1 MNLGQFID
9 TFKEAIAQ
17 RVVESYPPLYRPSEN
32 GHELPRLLRK
42 PLGAQEDAIR
52 GAALSLEAHRGTTVV
67 GEMGTGKTFIAAAA
81 AHLAGFKRI
90 LVLCPPHLVPKWKR
104 EVEMT
109 VPGARAVIVKSI
121 TDLERLR
128 LSTGSG
134 PLFAVMSRE
143 KAKLSYRWMPAVIQ
157 RWAVSKGRLLRD
169 EETVEPFRVPCC
181 PDCTAQVVDKDGVP
195 LTDADLNRRKHTCAG
210 CGSPL
215 WQADR
220 SGPARY
226 PLADYVKHHM
236 KGFFDLLV
244 GDEVHEY
251 KGRGSAQG
259 IAAGV
264 LADVCGKSLSLSGTL
279 MGGYSSTLFH
289 LLYRFSPEIRTDFGR
304 SDEHRWIQRY
314 GFEEHTV
321 GKPDDDSVEDG
332 RFSRRRKYRKVVRER
347 PGLVPSALFHIIG
360 NTVFLRLAD
369 VASGLPPYDEQ
380 VMLSSMDSEEDAT
393 GYSQRSAYNTVYEE
407 LRLKL
412 AEALKAGSK
421 RLLATYL
428 QTLLAYPDGCTRGET
443 VFDPRS
449 GEVIVQVPPLSEE
462 KLYPKEKALIDMV
475 AAERMEGR
483 RVLVYATHTGTRDIT
498 ERMDDMLTRHGFR
511 VAVMKADAV
520 APERREAW
528 VADRVK
534 QGIDV
539 MICHPRLVQTGL
551 DLIDFPTL
559 IWYETDYSVYVM
571 RQASRRSWRIGQT
584 RPVKVVFMS
593 YKNTLQA
600 DALKLVA
607 KKLQSSLAV
616 EGELPEDGLA
626 AYGDDG
632 DDLMMAL
639 ARKIV
644 SGDEE
649 EDETV
654 EAVFAQA
661 RDAEAASEEYLVDDG
676 WKTVEI
682 EPEAVEVNGNGH
694 HAGGIGPTVELVLD
708 NGHHG
713 QRQWPCACPGQR
725 EWQRP
730 PRRGRGAAAVAVLLG
745 GVHGRGAGEAEGP
758 GPQAS
763 ARSHVPV
770 RVGAGNG
777 TGAGGGAG
785 RRRALGCNT
794 QGEVVARSAMA
805 SPCTAM
811 CAGFFAFQPARFMC
825 AALFFCP
832 FSGEVLIPLLRSPS
846 SASDGP
852 SGEAA
857 RNGQP
862 IKRRLTLN
870 LASTFQRWLKVW
882 RSRAFSMLRSGQT
895 AIDGE
900 AGERE
905 RLIPRCS
912 AVPTRAGST
921 FRAIL
926 SVPG

>member
-1 MNLGQFID
+1 MNLGEFID
-9 TFKEAIAQ
+9 NFKDAIAR

-32 GHELPRLLRK
+32 GGKLPRLLRS
-42 PLGAQEDAIR
+42 PLGAQADAIR

-67 GEMGTGKTFIAAAA
+67 GEMGTGKTFIGAAA
-81 AHLAGFKRI
+81 AHLAGFRSI

-128 LSTGSG
+128 LSIGSG
-134 PLFAVMSRE
+134 PLFAILSRE
-143 KAKLSYRWMPAVIQ
+143 KAKLSYRWMPAVIG
-157 RWAVSKGRLLRD
+157 RWAVSGGTGDRPARLIRD
-169 EETVEPFRVPCC
+169 EETGEPFRVPCC
-181 PDCTAQVVDKDGVP
+181 PDCTAQIVDKDGVP
-195 LTDADLNRRKHTCAG
+195 LTYEDMNRRKRICAG

-226 PLADYVKHHM
+226 PLSDYVKHRM

-244 GDEVHEY
+244 GDEIHEY

-264 LADVCGKSLSLSGTL
+264 LADVCGKSLSLTGTM

-289 LLYRFSPEIRTDFGR
+289 LLYRFSPEIRTEFGR
-304 SDEHRWIQRY
+304 SDEHRWVQRY

-321 GKPDDDSVEDG
+321 GKPDDDAVEDG
-332 RFSRRRKYRKVVRER
+332 RNSRRRKFRKVVRER

-360 NTVFLRLAD
+360 DTVFLRLSD
-369 VASGLPPYDEQ
+369 VASGLPDYTEQ
-380 VMLSSMDSEEDAT
+380 ILLSSMDSEEDAT
-393 GYSQRSAYNTVYEE
+393 GYSQRSAYNTVFEE
-407 LRLKL
+407 LRKEL
-412 AEALKAGSK
+412 ANALKAGSK

-428 QTLLAYPDGCTRGET
+428 QTLLAYPEGCTKGET

-449 GEVIVQVPPLSEE
+449 GDIIVQVPPLSEE
-462 KLYPKEKALIDMV
+462 KLYPKEKALVDLV

-498 ERMDDMLTRHGFR
+498 ERMDGILTRHGFR

-528 VADRVK
+528 VADKVK

-559 IWYETDYSVYVM
+559 CWFETDYSTYVM

-616 EGELPEDGLA
+616 EGELPDDGLA

-632 DDLMMAL
+632 DDMMMAL
-639 ARKIV
+639 ARRIV
-644 SGDEE
+644 SGEE
-649 EDETV
+649 EDEAETV
-654 EAVFAQA
+654 EEVFAQA
-661 RDAEAASEEYLVDDG
+661 RDAETTAEELLVDDG
-676 WKTVEI
+676 WKLVEV
-682 EPEAVEVNGNGH
+682 EPEAVAVNGNGH
-694 HAGGIGPTVELVLD
+694 HANGHDSIGPTVELVPV
-708 NGHHG
+708 NGHHTNG
-713 QRQWPCACPGQR
+713 NGNGHAAAPVNGNGTNGYHDDEAPEPSATGGSLFSWAEFMAEEPVKP
-725 EWQRP
+725 
-730 PRRGRGAAAVAVLLG
+730 RGRKSK
-745 GVHGRGAGEAEGP
+745 
-758 GPQAS
+758 PQPATLS
-763 ARSHVPV
+763 MFEWAMEQEKEEEP
-770 RVGAGNG
+770 VGAG
-777 TGAGGGAG
+777 
-785 RRRALGCNT
+785 R
-794 QGEVVARSAMA
+794 
-805 SPCTAM
+805 
-811 CAGFFAFQPARFMC
+811 
-825 AALFFCP
+825 
-832 FSGEVLIPLLRSPS
+832 
-846 SASDGP
+846 
-852 SGEAA
+852 
-857 RNGQP
+857 
-862 IKRRLTLN
+862 
-870 LASTFQRWLKVW
+870 
-882 RSRAFSMLRSGQT
+882 
-895 AIDGE
+895 
-900 AGERE
+900 
-905 RLIPRCS
+905 
-912 AVPTRAGST
+912 
-921 FRAIL
+921 
-926 SVPG
+926 

>member
-1 MNLGQFID
+1 
-9 TFKEAIAQ
+9 
-17 RVVESYPPLYRPSEN
+17 
-32 GHELPRLLRK
+32 
-42 PLGAQEDAIR
+42 
-52 GAALSLEAHRGTTVV
+52 
-67 GEMGTGKTFIAAAA
+67 
-81 AHLAGFKRI
+81 
-90 LVLCPPHLVPKWKR
+90 
-104 EVEMT
+104 MT

-128 LSTGSG
+128 LSVGSG

-169 EETVEPFRVPCC
+169 EETGEPFRVPCC
-181 PDCTAQVVDKDGVP
+181 PDCTAQIVDKDGVP
-195 LTDADLNRRKHTCAG
+195 LTDEDLNRRKHTCAG

-215 WQADR
+215 WQADK

-226 PLADYVKHHM
+226 PLADYVKHRM

-279 MGGYSSTLFH
+279 MGGYSSTLFPPA
-289 LLYRFSPEIRTDFGR
+289 LPVQPGDQDGLRTLRRAPLDTAVRLRGA
-304 SDEHRWIQRY
+304 HRRQA
-314 GFEEHTV
+314 
-321 GKPDDDSVEDG
+321 
-332 RFSRRRKYRKVVRER
+332 RRRRGGGRAQQQAAQVPQGGQGEAGPRALGPLPHHR
-347 PGLVPSALFHIIG
+347 QHRLPAPRGRGLGA
-360 NTVFLRLAD
+360 A
-369 VASGLPPYDEQ
+369 PYEEQ

-449 GEVIVQVPPLSEE
+449 GDVIVQVPPLSEE
-462 KLYPKEKALIDMV
+462 RLYPKEKALIDMV

-593 YKNTLQA
+593 YRNTLQA

-649 EDETV
+649 DETETV

-661 RDAEAASEEYLVDDG
+661 RDAEAAPRSCLVDDG
-676 WKTVEI
+676 WKVVEV
-682 EPEAVEVNGNGH
+682 EPEAVEVNGNGKHANGNGH
-694 HAGGIGPTVELVLD
+694 HADGIGPTVELVPVNGRHAD
-708 NGHHG
+708 GNGNGHAPAPVNGSGNGHHDEALEPQQTLFSWAEFMSEEPVKPKG
-713 QRQWPCACPGQR
+713 RSRKVQPATASLFDWALTLEQER
-725 EWQRP
+725 EKE
-730 PRRGRGAAAVAVLLG
+730 L
-745 GVHGRGAGEAEGP
+745 
-758 GPQAS
+758 
-763 ARSHVPV
+763 
-770 RVGAGNG
+770 VGAG
-777 TGAGGGAG
+777 
-785 RRRALGCNT
+785 R
-794 QGEVVARSAMA
+794 
-805 SPCTAM
+805 
-811 CAGFFAFQPARFMC
+811 
-825 AALFFCP
+825 
-832 FSGEVLIPLLRSPS
+832 
-846 SASDGP
+846 
-852 SGEAA
+852 
-857 RNGQP
+857 
-862 IKRRLTLN
+862 
-870 LASTFQRWLKVW
+870 
-882 RSRAFSMLRSGQT
+882 
-895 AIDGE
+895 
-900 AGERE
+900 
-905 RLIPRCS
+905 
-912 AVPTRAGST
+912 
-921 FRAIL
+921 
-926 SVPG
+926 